1 MKIDQEDYRRMMGQ
15 RPVIEPLKV
24 TKNSDKFCCGEC
36 GKNFDNLGS
45 IIVHLN
51 DMEHYS
57 FEQIAGAIEYHNI
70 PIEKIDIEEER
81 ELFPDAKDN
90 YVRSFLIQNDIFQP
104 GEVIVQANDALH
116 PPLKECI
123 EPYLEA
129 GKVVKKY
136 SDGTD

>member
-24 TKNSDKFCCGEC
+24 TKNSDKFHCGEC

-57 FEQIAGAIEYHNI
+57 FEQIAGSIESHNV
-70 PIEKIDIEEER
+70 PIEKIDLEEHK
-81 ELFPDAKDN
+81 ELFPDVEDDHI
-90 YVRSFLIQNDIFQP
+90 RSFLIQNDIGTSS
-104 GEVIVQANDALH
+104 GEGIVQAKSIWADESLH
-116 PPLKECI
+116 D
-123 EPYLEA
+123 Y
-129 GKVVKKY
+129 VKKY
-136 SDGTD
+136 DDGTD